1 MGGSCAD
8 PLGHPQTLLMFFKK
22 LLSEPRPVSERGS
35 SNGAT
40 GNTVL
45 KAVSGVVGNTAEI
58 VVAPPTKSA
67 EDSLGLVLDALGGM
81 LTALA
86 RYPIDLPDRSGEESS
101 REFGLWH
108 RHATLGYAL
117 QEGNGQGSV
126 GIGERDWDGVV
137 RAVTEQRREEHR
149 YVDASISELR
159 EALWACVETVHNAVK
174 VDHTTDN
181 TTDVQME
188 RAKNALKRMQTGSIK
203 QEVLG
208 AVLAIESA
216 MQARREQQ
224 QEQYVSLATRLDR
237 LGRQLEEARKESTT
251 DPLTGLGNR
260 KLFDMMAPRAVQ
272 MFSLGRQPVVLL
284 MVDLDKLKL
293 VNDMYGHQAGDQAI
307 QALANALGRVFL
319 RQSDVLCRFGG
330 DEFTAILHNTDWKMA
345 QTLARRLQEQ
355 LAGMPAPHPAMEFS
369 IGASV
374 GVAQLEMHED
384 VGEWLARADKALYK
398 AKQNGRDRVCV
409 AETLLLRSA

>member
-1 MGGSCAD
+1 MAQSSMS
-8 PLGHPQTLLMFFKK
+8 PEGH
-22 LLSEPRPVSERGS
+22 
-35 SNGAT
+35 
-40 GNTVL
+40 
-45 KAVSGVVGNTAEI
+45 
-58 VVAPPTKSA
+58 
-67 EDSLGLVLDALGGM
+67 LGLVLDALGGV
-81 LTALA
+81 LTALS
-86 RYPIDLPDRSGEESS
+86 RYPIDLPDRPGEESA
-101 REFGLWH
+101 RQIGLWH

-117 QEGNGQGSV
+117 QEGSGQGSV
-126 GIGERDWDGVV
+126 GIQDRDWDGVV
-137 RAVTEQRREEHR
+137 RAVTEQRRDEHR
-149 YVDASISELR
+149 YVDASINELR

-174 VDHTTDN
+174 VDHTADHATDE
-181 TTDVQME
+181 QME

-216 MQARREQQ
+216 LQTRREQQ

-237 LGRQLEEARKESTT
+237 LGRQLEEARRESTT

-284 MVDLDKLKL
+284 MIDLDKLKL
-293 VNDMYGHQAGDQAI
+293 VNDMYGHQAGDMAI
-307 QALANALGRVFL
+307 QTLANALGRVFL

-330 DEFTAILHNTDWKMA
+330 DEFAAILHNTDWKMA

-355 LAGMPAPHPAMEFS
+355 VAAMPAPHPAMEFS

-374 GVAQLEMHED
+374 GVAQLDMHEEVD
-384 VGEWLARADKALYK
+384 EWLARADKALYK

-409 AETLLLRSA
+409 AETLLLKSA